1 MNLRENKIVNKNNIV
16 TMSIIAINI
25 ILYIITAIMSKNIF
39 DINAYVL
46 LYMGG
51 NYGALVSHGQ
61 VWRLLTCAFLH
72 GGLIHILC
80 NMYAL
85 YALGPQVEILFGR
98 VKYIIIY
105 LLSAIGGSLL
115 SYKFSPSSLSIGASG
130 AIFGL
135 FGAMVVFVLKYK
147 DRIPKKVLNN
157 LFGVIIL
164 NLLIGFNL
172 QGIDNF
178 AHIGGLLVG
187 ALVAFLFL
195 MQKTRNEKK
204 K

>member
-195 MQKTRNEKK
+195 MQKTRNE
-204 K
+204 

>member
-25 ILYIITAIMSKNIF
+25 ILYIITAIMSKNIL

-147 DRIPKKVLNN
+147 DRIPKRVLNN

-195 MQKTRNEKK
+195 MQKTRNA
-204 K
+204 

>member
-1 MNLRENKIVNKNNIV
+1 MNLKENKIVNQNNIV
-16 TMSIIAINI
+16 TMIIIAINVV
-25 ILYIITAIMSKNIF
+25 LYIITAIMSKNIL

-85 YALGPQVEILFGR
+85 YAIGPQVEILFGR

-105 LLSAIGGSLL
+105 FFSAIGGSLL
-115 SYKFSPSSLSIGASG
+115 SFTCSPNNLSIGASG

-178 AHIGGLLVG
+178 GHIGGLLAG
-187 ALVAFLFL
+187 ALVAFLIL
-195 MQKTRNEKK
+195 TKEARYRG
-204 K
+204 

>member
-16 TMSIIAINI
+16 TMSIIGINI
-25 ILYIITAIMSKNIF
+25 ILYIITVIMSKNIF

-72 GGLIHILC
+72 GGIIHIFC

-85 YALGPQVEILFGR
+85 YVIGPQVEILFGR
-98 VKYIIIY
+98 VKYIMIY
-105 LLSAIGGSLL
+105 LFSAIGGSLL

-195 MQKTRNEKK
+195 MQKTRNA
-204 K
+204 

>member
-25 ILYIITAIMSKNIF
+25 ILYIITAIMSKNIL

-72 GGLIHILC
+72 GGLVHILC

-98 VKYIIIY
+98 VKYIMIY
-105 LLSAIGGSLL
+105 LFSAIGGSLL

-147 DRIPKKVLNN
+147 DRIPKRVLNN

-195 MQKTRNEKK
+195 MQKTRNT
-204 K
+204 

>member
-1 MNLRENKIVNKNNIV
+1 MNLKENKIVNQNNIV
-16 TMSIIAINI
+16 TMIIIAINVV
-25 ILYIITAIMSKNIF
+25 LYIITAIMSKNIL

-72 GGLIHILC
+72 GGLIHFLC

-85 YALGPQVEILFGR
+85 YAIGPQVEILFGR

-105 LLSAIGGSLL
+105 FFSAIGGSLL
-115 SYKFSPSSLSIGASG
+115 SFTCSPNNLSIGASG

-178 AHIGGLLVG
+178 GHIGGLLAV
-187 ALVAFLFL
+187 ALVAFLIL
-195 MQKTRNEKK
+195 TKEARDRG
-204 K
+204 

>member
-1 MNLRENKIVNKNNIV
+1 MNLKENKIVNQNNIV
-16 TMSIIAINI
+16 TMIIIAINVV
-25 ILYIITAIMSKNIF
+25 LYIITAIMSKNIL

-85 YALGPQVEILFGR
+85 YAIGPQVEILFGR

-105 LLSAIGGSLL
+105 FFSAIGGSLL
-115 SYKFSPSSLSIGASG
+115 SYKCSPNNLSIGASG

-178 AHIGGLLVG
+178 GHIGGLLAG
-187 ALVAFLFL
+187 ALVTFLIL
-195 MQKTRNEKK
+195 TKEARDRG
-204 K
+204 

>member
-98 VKYIIIY
+98 VKYIMIY
-105 LLSAIGGSLL
+105 LFSAIGGSLL
-115 SYKFSPSSLSIGASG
+115 SYIFSPSSLSIGASG

-147 DRIPKKVLNN
+147 DKIPKKVLNN

-195 MQKTRNEKK
+195 MQKTRNT
-204 K
+204 

>member
-1 MNLRENKIVNKNNIV
+1 MNLRKNKIVNKNNIV
-16 TMSIIAINI
+16 TMSIIGINI

-39 DINAYVL
+39 NINAYVL

-72 GGLIHILC
+72 GGIVHILC

-85 YALGPQVEILFGR
+85 YAIGPQVEILYGR
-98 VKYIIIY
+98 VKYIVIY
-105 LLSAIGGSLL
+105 FFSAIGGSLL
-115 SYKFSPSSLSIGASG
+115 SYIFSPSSLSIGASG

-147 DRIPKKVLNN
+147 DRIPKRVLNN
-157 LFGVIIL
+157 LFGVILL

-195 MQKTRNEKK
+195 IQKTRNA
-204 K
+204 

>member
-16 TMSIIAINI
+16 TMSIIGINI

-72 GGLIHILC
+72 GSLIHILC

-195 MQKTRNEKK
+195 MQKTRNE
-204 K
+204 

>member
-25 ILYIITAIMSKNIF
+25 ILYIITAIMSKNIL

-72 GGLIHILC
+72 GGIIHIFC

-195 MQKTRNEKK
+195 MQKTRNT
-204 K
+204 

>member
-25 ILYIITAIMSKNIF
+25 ILYIITAIMSKNIL

-72 GGLIHILC
+72 GGIIHIFC

-85 YALGPQVEILFGR
+85 YALGPQIEILFGR

-105 LLSAIGGSLL
+105 FLSAIGGSLL

-195 MQKTRNEKK
+195 MQKTRNE
-204 K
+204 

>member
-72 GGLIHILC
+72 GGIIHIFC

-98 VKYIIIY
+98 VKYIMIY
-105 LLSAIGGSLL
+105 LFSAIGGSLL
-115 SYKFSPSSLSIGASG
+115 SYIFSPSSLSIGASG

-195 MQKTRNEKK
+195 MKKTRNA
-204 K
+204 

>member
-1 MNLRENKIVNKNNIV
+1 MNLKENKIVNQNNIV
-16 TMSIIAINI
+16 TMIIIAINVV
-25 ILYIITAIMSKNIF
+25 LYIITAIMSRNIL

-85 YALGPQVEILFGR
+85 YAIGPQVEILFGR

-105 LLSAIGGSLL
+105 FFSAIGGSLL
-115 SYKFSPSSLSIGASG
+115 SYKCSPNNLSIGASG

-178 AHIGGLLVG
+178 GHIGGLLAG
-187 ALVAFLFL
+187 ALVAFLIL
-195 MQKTRNEKK
+195 TKEARDRG
-204 K
+204 

>member
-25 ILYIITAIMSKNIF
+25 ILYIITAILSKNIL

-72 GGLIHILC
+72 GGIVHIFC

-105 LLSAIGGSLL
+105 FFSAIGGSLL
-115 SYKFSPSSLSIGASG
+115 SYIFSPSSLSIGASG

-195 MQKTRNEKK
+195 MQKTRNT
-204 K
+204 

>member
-1 MNLRENKIVNKNNIV
+1 MNLKENKIVNKNNIV
-16 TMSIIAINI
+16 TMIIIAINVV
-25 ILYIITAIMSKNIF
+25 LYIITAIMSKNIL

-46 LYMGG
+46 LYIGG

-85 YALGPQVEILFGR
+85 YAIGPQVEILFGR

-105 LLSAIGGSLL
+105 FFSAVGGSLL
-115 SYKFSPSSLSIGASG
+115 SYIFSPNNLSIGASG

-178 AHIGGLLVG
+178 GHIGGLLAG
-187 ALVAFLFL
+187 ALVAFLIL
-195 MQKTRNEKK
+195 TKEAGDRG
-204 K
+204 

>member
-98 VKYIIIY
+98 VKYIMIY
-105 LLSAIGGSLL
+105 LFSAIGGSLL
-115 SYKFSPSSLSIGASG
+115 SYIFSPSSLSIGASG

-147 DRIPKKVLNN
+147 DKIPKRVLNN

-195 MQKTRNEKK
+195 MQKTRNT
-204 K
+204 

>member
-25 ILYIITAIMSKNIF
+25 ILYIITAIMSKNIL

-72 GGLIHILC
+72 GGIIHIFC

-85 YALGPQVEILFGR
+85 YALGPQIEILFGR

-147 DRIPKKVLNN
+147 DKIPKKVLNN

-195 MQKTRNEKK
+195 MQKTRNE
-204 K
+204 

>member
-195 MQKTRNEKK
+195 MQKTRNT
-204 K
+204 

>member
-1 MNLRENKIVNKNNIV
+1 M
-16 TMSIIAINI
+16 
-25 ILYIITAIMSKNIF
+25 
-39 DINAYVL
+39 
-46 LYMGG
+46 
-51 NYGALVSHGQ
+51 
-61 VWRLLTCAFLH
+61 
-72 GGLIHILC
+72 
-80 NMYAL
+80 
-85 YALGPQVEILFGR
+85 
-98 VKYIIIY
+98 IY
-105 LLSAIGGSLL
+105 LFSAIGGSLL
-115 SYKFSPSSLSIGASG
+115 SYIFSPSSLSIGASG

-135 FGAMVVFVLKYK
+135 FGAMVVFVLKYN

-195 MQKTRNEKK
+195 MQKTRNT
-204 K
+204 

>member
-1 MNLRENKIVNKNNIV
+1 MNLKENKIVNQNNIV
-16 TMSIIAINI
+16 TMIIIAINVV
-25 ILYIITAIMSKNIF
+25 LYIITAIMSKNIL

-51 NYGALVSHGQ
+51 NYGALVSKGQ

-85 YALGPQVEILFGR
+85 YAIGPQVEILFGR
-98 VKYIIIY
+98 VKDIIIY
-105 LLSAIGGSLL
+105 FFSAIGGSLL
-115 SYKFSPSSLSIGASG
+115 SFTCSPNNLSIGASG

-178 AHIGGLLVG
+178 GHIGGLLAG
-187 ALVAFLFL
+187 ALVAFLIL
-195 MQKTRNEKK
+195 TKEAKDRG
-204 K
+204 

>member
-72 GGLIHILC
+72 GGIIHIFC

-85 YALGPQVEILFGR
+85 YALGPQIEILFGR

-105 LLSAIGGSLL
+105 LFSAIGGSLL
-115 SYKFSPSSLSIGASG
+115 SYIFSPSSLSIGASG

-195 MQKTRNEKK
+195 MQKTRNT
-204 K
+204 

>member
-1 MNLRENKIVNKNNIV
+1 MNLKENKIVNQNNIV
-16 TMSIIAINI
+16 TMIIIAINVV
-25 ILYIITAIMSKNIF
+25 LYIITAIMSKNIL

-51 NYGALVSHGQ
+51 NYGALVSKGQ

-85 YALGPQVEILFGR
+85 YAIGPQVEILFGR

-105 LLSAIGGSLL
+105 FFSAIGGSLL
-115 SYKFSPSSLSIGASG
+115 SFTCSPNNLSIGASG

-178 AHIGGLLVG
+178 GHIGGLLAG
-187 ALVAFLFL
+187 ALVAFLIL
-195 MQKTRNEKK
+195 T
-204 K
+204 

>member
-1 MNLRENKIVNKNNIV
+1 MNLKENKIVNKNNIV

-25 ILYIITAIMSKNIF
+25 ILYIITAIMSKNIL

-72 GGLIHILC
+72 GGIIHIFC

-85 YALGPQVEILFGR
+85 YALGPQIEILFGR

-105 LLSAIGGSLL
+105 FLSAIGGSLL

-195 MQKTRNEKK
+195 MQKTRNE
-204 K
+204 

>member
-61 VWRLLTCAFLH
+61 IWRLLTCAFLH
-72 GGLIHILC
+72 GGIIHILC

-115 SYKFSPSSLSIGASG
+115 SYKFSPNSLSIGASG

-195 MQKTRNEKK
+195 MKKTRNA
-204 K
+204 

>member
-1 MNLRENKIVNKNNIV
+1 MNLKENKIINQNNIV
-16 TMSIIAINI
+16 TMIIIAINVV
-25 ILYIITAIMSKNIF
+25 LYIITAIMSKNIL

-85 YALGPQVEILFGR
+85 YAIGPQVEILFGR

-105 LLSAIGGSLL
+105 FFSAIGGSLL
-115 SYKFSPSSLSIGASG
+115 SFTCSSNNLSIGASG

-178 AHIGGLLVG
+178 GHIGGLLAG
-187 ALVAFLFL
+187 ALVAFLIL
-195 MQKTRNEKK
+195 TKEARDRG
-204 K
+204 